1 MSPPSFSTWF
11 NDLTTHPKPRDW
23 QAKLALDE
31 STGSRLIR
39 IPTGLGKTEGVLG
52 AWSYHRIERDDDAW
66 PRRLV
71 WCLPMRVLVEQTK
84 EVAETLAARMPEDRR
99 PGVFVAMGGEDA
111 GEWFLYP
118 ERPAIIVGTQDML
131 LSRALNRGYAA
142 GRARWPID
150 YALLNQDALWV
161 MDEVQLMDVGL
172 VTSVQLQ
179 AFRDADNTRRVKP
192 CHTWWMSATLQ
203 PAWLDTVDFR
213 GPLQAMAE
221 VAITIPGNERTG
233 TVWEI
238 TKPLHIERIAA
249 NDTDAERLNQW
260 SKLILDA
267 HHEADSGE
275 AGRVTLVIVNRVDE
289 AQAIHH
295 KLQAE
300 IGNDATAPQLELI
313 HSRFRGIE
321 RKLWMERFL
330 SRKTCEDKATNLIVV
345 STQVVEA
352 GVDISASS
360 MVTQLAPWP
369 SLVQRFGRA
378 ARYRGTAEITVVD
391 FQPDEKTAAP
401 YELPDLE
408 AAREALSQLDD
419 VGLKTLE
426 EFEDQLKADEH
437 AELLSRLYRY
447 EYIHLLTRGEF
458 DELFDTTPDLSG
470 ADLDISRF
478 IRSGDERDVYVC
490 WTDLDWENAEKADP
504 PASVQPLRDGLCPVP
519 VYRAK
524 KWLFA
529 KGKLKDKCRAW
540 AWSYLE
546 SKWQPLKEG
555 MCYPGQ
561 VVLVD
566 AAFGGYDPQRGFTGE
581 RPKKSDPSIEV
592 RGGIENRADADL
604 SDAGQIRDDRSQQ
617 AQWRTIA
624 THGKEA
630 AEQVQQLSAKLSL
643 DERVAAVL
651 VLAGLWHDLGKAH
664 PAFQYNIVLGEGD
677 PQRDDFAKAPNWI
690 DYRKK
695 EFSHPE
701 ASRESDIAYG
711 RRRGFRHELASVLA
725 LFELLARHN
734 PDHEALLGPY
744 RELIEKG
751 VLGTQTGNSEVF
763 SASLE
768 LHPPPGRVEA
778 EARSFGEGRCVG
790 DVASQINDE
799 SHPALPAGSQARL
812 RPSQGEGEGDDSQ
825 YGTHDHDIADCL
837 DKLSAGEFNLLV
849 YLICCH
855 HGKVRGAWQA
865 TPHDQRFPY
874 ENCKLVGRGLPI
886 RGLRDGDPLP
896 SVELPMPDGRFASFP
911 AITLH
916 LDPAAVGL
924 SPRYGPGWT
933 DRVHSLLDQ
942 FGPTTLAYLEALLRT
957 ADVHASALETEDV
970 RIQLEAVS

>member
-1 MSPPSFSTWF
+1 MSPPNFSTWF
-11 NDLTTHPKPRDW
+11 SGLTTHATPLDW
-23 QAKLALDE
+23 QISLSLDE
-31 STGSRLIR
+31 SIVSRLIR

-52 AWSYHRIERDDDAW
+52 VWSYHRIERDDDTW
-66 PRRLV
+66 PRRLI

-84 EVAETLAARMPEDRR
+84 QVAEALAARMPEDRR
-99 PGVFVAMGGEDA
+99 PDVFAAMGGEDA
-111 GEWFLYP
+111 GDWYLYP
-118 ERPAIIVGTQDML
+118 EKPAIIVGTQDML

-179 AFRDADNTRRVKP
+179 AFRDADMAQCLKP

-203 PAWLDTVDFR
+203 PNWLETVDFR
-213 GPLQAMAE
+213 DQLNAM
-221 VAITIPGNERTG
+221 VAASITIPGNERQG

-238 TKPLHIERIAA
+238 SKPLHVETISAKGK
-249 NDTDAERLNQW
+249 DAERLNQW

-267 HHEADSGE
+267 HRNADCGE
-275 AGRVTLVIVNRVDE
+275 SGRVTLVIVNRVEE

-300 IGNDATAPQLELI
+300 VGDDPDGLKLKLI

-321 RKLWMERFL
+321 RKRWVARFL
-330 SRKTCEDKATNLIVV
+330 SRETCEDKTTNLIVV
-345 STQVVEA
+345 TTQVVEA
-352 GVDISASS
+352 GVDISASA

-401 YELPDLE
+401 YELLDLE
-408 AAREALSQLDD
+408 AAREALSQLDN
-419 VGLKTLE
+419 VGLNSLE
-426 EFEDQLKADEH
+426 EFEDKLRTHEH
-437 AELLSRLYRY
+437 AELPSRLYRY
-447 EYIHLLTRGEF
+447 DYIHLLTRQEF
-458 DELFDTTPDLSG
+458 DELFDTTPDLTG

-490 WTDLDWENAEKADP
+490 WTNLDWEDAEKANP
-504 PASVQPLRDGLCPVP
+504 PASMQPLRHGLCPVP

-540 AWSYLE
+540 AWSYMD
-546 SKWQPLKEG
+546 SMWQPLKEDS
-555 MCYPGQ
+555 CYPGQ

-581 RPKKSDPSIEV
+581 RPKKGDPPIDV
-592 RGGIENRADADL
+592 REGIENRTDTDL
-604 SDAGQIRDDRSQQ
+604 SDVGQVRDDRSKQ
-617 AQWRTIA
+617 AEWKTIS
-624 THGKEA
+624 THGKEVA
-630 AEQVQQLSAKLSL
+630 
-643 DERVAAVL
+643 ERVRYLSKKLALAPEIADVLELAA
-651 VLAGLWHDLGKAH
+651 LWHDLGKAH
-664 PAFQYNIVLGEGD
+664 PAFQYNILIGDGD
-677 PQRDDFAKAPNWI
+677 PPRDDFAKAPNWI

-701 ASRESDIAYG
+701 ANREIAVEYG

-734 PDHEALLGPY
+734 PDHDALLGPY
-744 RELIEKG
+744 RVLFEQG
-751 VLGTQTGNSEVF
+751 VLQPTAASE
-763 SASLE
+763 
-768 LHPPPGRVEA
+768 
-778 EARSFGEGRCVG
+778 
-790 DVASQINDE
+790 
-799 SHPALPAGSQARL
+799 
-812 RPSQGEGEGDDSQ
+812 EGEPG
-825 YGTHDHDIADCL
+825 GNHAIANCL
-837 DKLSAGEFNLLV
+837 NDLSAREFNLLV

-855 HGKVRGAWQA
+855 HGKIRGAWQA
-865 TPHDQRFPY
+865 TPHDQRFAYKNP
-874 ENCKLVGRGLPI
+874 KLVGNGSPI
-886 RGLRDGDPLP
+886 RGVRDGDPLP
-896 SVELPMPDGRFASFP
+896 SVELTLPDGQFASFP
-911 AITLH
+911 TVRLH

-924 SPRYGPGWT
+924 SSRYGPSWT
-933 DRVHSLLDQ
+933 DRVHSLLDE
-942 FGPTTLAYLEALLRT
+942 FGPTTLAYLEALLRI
-957 ADVHASALETEDV
+957 ADAHGSALETEDE
-970 RIQLEAVS
+970 RIQQEAVS